1 MSEDKSFLGEGWAFP
16 PEFSK
21 ATKESKLIAEDDDIK
36 ESLYILLSTSPGERV
51 MHPSYGCGIKS
62 LVFDNVTE
70 SRITILKDMITKS
83 ILFFETRIN
92 LNSIDINTDRINDG
106 VLLVNI
112 FYTIRTTNNR
122 SNMVYPYYFIEG
134 TNIKQ

>member
-83 ILFFETRIN
+83 ILFFETRIS
-92 LNSIDINTDRINDG
+92 LNSVDINTDQINDG